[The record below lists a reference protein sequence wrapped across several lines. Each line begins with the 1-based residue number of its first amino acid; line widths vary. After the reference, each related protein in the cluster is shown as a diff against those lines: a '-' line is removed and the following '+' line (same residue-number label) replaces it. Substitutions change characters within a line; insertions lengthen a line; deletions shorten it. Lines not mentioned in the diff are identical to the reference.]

1 MEKKP
6 IYITTAID
14 YVNAE
19 PHIGHALEKVQ
30 ADTLARFYRQQG
42 HKVFFLT
49 GTDEHGSKIAARAK
63 ELNISPQQLVDKNAA
78 RFQELLKVLNISND
92 DFIRTSD
99 RGRHWP
105 GAQKLWHRLAEQ
117 GDLHKDK
124 YRGLYCIGCEA
135 FITEK
140 ELIDGKCPNHQR
152 PPQVIEEENYFF
164 DFGKYKGE
172 VIKRIESDELKVVP
186 ETRKHEILNIL
197 QDSQDQV
204 SFSRPREK
212 LDWGIPVPGDNSQ
225 VMYVWVDAL
234 SNYITALGYAEESE
248 LFVNFWQAGYIT
260 HIIGKDI
267 LRFHAGIWPAMLLA
281 AGVKLPDRIFTHG
294 FITYE
299 GQKMSKSLGNVL
311 DPFALVEEYGT
322 DPVRYYLLREIPAGD
337 DGDFSRQRFV
347 EVYTAE
353 LANGIGNLVSRTSNM
368 IANYLDGKV
377 NFLSTSDFN
386 WERIEEYTAA
396 LQYDRALQE
405 IQVIINETNKMIAEV
420 KPWQKWQSGKQ
431 DDKEE
436 VKELLERVATT
447 IVDLAKALK
456 PFIPQTAEKI
466 VGIFQAER
474 IVKAEP
480 LFPRLNNK

>member
-30 ADTLARFYRQQG
+30 ADALARFYRQQG
-42 HKVFFLT
+42 RKVFFLT

-63 ELNISPQQLVDKNAA
+63 ELDISPQQLVDKNAE
-78 RFQELLKVLNISND
+78 RFQELLKVFNISNN

-99 RGRHWP
+99 RKRHWP
-105 GAQKLWHRLAEQ
+105 GAQKLWRRLAEQ

-164 DFGKYKGE
+164 DFGRYKDE
-172 VIKRIESDELKVVP
+172 VIKRIDNDDLRVVP

-197 QDSQDQV
+197 QDSQDKI

-212 LDWGIPVPGDNSQ
+212 LDWGIPVPGDDSQ

-248 LFVNFWQAGYIT
+248 LFVNFWQRGYVT

-281 AGVKLPDRIFTHG
+281 AGVRLPDRIFTHG
-294 FITYE
+294 FITSE

-311 DPFALVEEYGT
+311 DPFVLVEKYGT
-322 DPVRYYLLREIPAGD
+322 DAVRYYLLREIPAGE
-337 DGDFSRQRFV
+337 DGDFSIRRFG
-347 EVYTAE
+347 EVYTTE
-353 LANGIGNLVSRTSNM
+353 LANGIGNLVSRTTNM
-368 IANYLDGKV
+368 IATYLDGKV
-377 NFLSTSDFN
+377 KLEGESDFN
-386 WERIEEYTAA
+386 WERIEEYTAN
-396 LQYDRALQE
+396 LQFDRALQE
-405 IQVIINETNKMIAEV
+405 IQVIIDETNKLIAEV
-420 KPWQKWQSGKQ
+420 KPWKKWQTGDPNDQ
-431 DDKEE
+431 EE
-436 VKELLERVATT
+436 AKELLERVAVI
-447 IVDLAKALK
+447 IVDLAQAIK
-456 PFIPQTAEKI
+456 PFIPETAEKI
-466 VGIFQAER
+466 ERILTAER
-474 IVKAEP
+474 VEKAPP
-480 LFPRLNNK
+480 LFPRLSN